1 MKTIDSAFNVS
12 FARAMAKRNAP
23 ECPEEN
29 NSYAIMPRTGKT
41 QIPGAHGPESKAA
54 IIAKVAY
61 TKAIQD
67 YINDTRGR

>member
-23 ECPEEN
+23 ELPEKN
-29 NSYAIMPRTGKT
+29 NGYAAMPRASKT
-41 QIPGAHGPESKAA
+41 QIPGAHRPESKIA
-54 IIAKVAY
+54 IIAKAAY

-67 YINDTRGR
+67 YINGARR

>member
-23 ECPEEN
+23 ERPEEN
-29 NSYAIMPRTGKT
+29 NGCAAMPRVSKT
-41 QIPGAHGPESKAA
+41 QISGAHRPESKTA

-67 YINDTRGR
+67 YINGARR